1 MSSFARSLPHHH
13 HHHLPAVGSSTT
25 TAGSIALEQA
35 SADLTLLQQ
44 SLARSSKISGRMS
57 HVLSELDDRLAR
69 LEKNLVPIYKET
81 GRLNRV
87 SKNLESTMRSID
99 GLLGHNDL
107 VEREEGLIKAGPNP
121 DDLKPYIA
129 AIERLV
135 AASEALRKTDLKG
148 QSATLTQMAA
158 LIELGVKQLVGVFT
172 KWTKATSPTID
183 AGKLFDQ
190 AKPFPTLTP
199 FFLEHALPLNTFLS
213 SLPESQGTAHA
224 GLLTAAYASV
234 RAAYIDE
241 SLRNAAK
248 EVLSDATP
256 NMVLQSPRPGT
267 GAGGEAAASG
277 RVVERRGLGR
287 LLDVFFALIKTEH
300 SLLETVLTA
309 QQASTRSALYAS
321 LLPPALATI
330 SSTGASLNALIKK
343 SPQHQLIPLALATYT
358 ELSERG
364 QEFEE
369 WVRVRAR
376 RKENEVGD
384 LTHAFRGTC
393 MTSLPGIIEETK
405 SWGTRP
411 PAGPDAASAAVQP
424 VTINVVNFMRQ
435 LADNQPTAESFLGV
449 LGAGN
454 WGGPSKGGAKDGDE
468 GGLLPRYLND
478 VLSVL
483 LSALDSKA
491 RLLRGRTGTSSIFL
505 LNNLSYIRHSALS
518 TSIIDTLGESAEDAL
533 NKRMRA
539 LKASYLD
546 AWSPLVSAL
555 LDAGFAEQSGAA
567 GALKAGLGA
576 VKGGGGTERRET
588 KDRFVRFHE
597 ALEEVEALHH
607 QARFE
612 EGEAELRERLKGE
625 VERMVVPTYAKFVQR
640 HRKDNY
646 STKYLKLDADG
657 LEAKIR
663 AIFDS
668 PAA

>member
-1 MSSFARSLPHHH
+1 MSSFARSFP
-13 HHHLPAVGSSTT
+13 TT
-25 TAGSIALEQA
+25 HSGTVSATATGSIALEQA

-44 SLARSSKISGRMS
+44 SLARSSKISGRMG
-57 HVLSELDDRLAR
+57 HVLGELDDRLAR

-87 SKNLESTMRSID
+87 SKNLELTMRSID

-107 VEREEGLIKAGPNP
+107 VEREEGLIKAGPDP
-121 DDLKPYIA
+121 DDLKPYMA

-148 QSATLTQMAA
+148 QSATLAQMGG
-158 LIELGVKQLVGVFT
+158 LIELGVKQLVSVFT
-172 KWTKATSPTID
+172 KWTKDTSPTVD
-183 AGKLFDQ
+183 AGKLFDR
-190 AKPFPTLTP
+190 AKPFPVLTP
-199 FFLEHALPLNTFLS
+199 FFLEHALPINAFLW
-213 SLPESQGTAHA
+213 SLPDPNGPGFAE
-224 GLLTAAYASV
+224 LLTTSYASV

-241 SLRNAAK
+241 SLRNAAR

-256 NMVLQSPRPGT
+256 NMVQQSPRPGT
-267 GAGGEAAASG
+267 GAGGSAAGELA
-277 RVVERRGLGR
+277 ERRGLGR
-287 LLDVFFALIKTEH
+287 LLDVFFALIKTEF

-309 QQASTRSALYAS
+309 QAASTRSSLYAS

-330 SSTGASLNALIKK
+330 SSTGASLNGLIRK
-343 SPQHQLIPLALATYT
+343 SPQHQLIPLAFATYI
-358 ELSERG
+358 ELSERAS
-364 QEFEE
+364 EFEE
-369 WVRVRAR
+369 WVRVKAR

-384 LTHAFRGTC
+384 LTHQFRGTC
-393 MTSLPGIIEETK
+393 MTSLPGILEETK
-405 SWGTRP
+405 VWGTRP
-411 PAGPDAASAAVQP
+411 PAGPEATSAAVQP
-424 VTINVVNFMRQ
+424 ATINVVSFMRQ
-435 LADNQPTAESFLGV
+435 LAENQPTAEAFLGT

-454 WGGPSKGGAKDGDE
+454 WGGPSKGGPKEGDE

-483 LSALDSKA
+483 LTALDAKA

-505 LNNLSYIRHSALS
+505 LNNLSYVRHSALS

-533 NKRMRA
+533 NKRMRT
-539 LKASYLD
+539 LKAVYLD
-546 AWSPLVSAL
+546 VWSPLVSAL

-597 ALEEVEALHH
+597 ALEDVEALHH

-668 PAA
+668 PSS